1 MMELGRH
8 VKSLLIEGALR
19 SGSSRGADAEHRH
32 ATAGR
37 CAAAA
42 DAARYPDTRKASGHG
57 KCMELINV
65 SFARAG
71 GDRCDR

>member
-1 MMELGRH
+1 MMALGRH

-19 SGSSRGADAEHRH
+19 GGSSRGADAEHRH

-42 DAARYPDTRKASGHG
+42 DAARYT
-57 KCMELINV
+57 
-65 SFARAG
+65 AG
-71 GDRCDR
+71 ALRRNPVGFS

>member
-42 DAARYPDTRKASGHG
+42 DAARSADMMRRT
-57 KCMELINV
+57 
-65 SFARAG
+65 
-71 GDRCDR
+71 

>member
-1 MMELGRH
+1 MTALGQH
-8 VKSLLIEGALR
+8 FTSLLIDSALR

-42 DAARYPDTRKASGHG
+42 DAARYT
-57 KCMELINV
+57 
-65 SFARAG
+65 AG
-71 GDRCDR
+71 ALRRNPVGFS

>member
-1 MMELGRH
+1 MTALGQH
-8 VKSLLIEGALR
+8 FTSLLIDSALR

-42 DAARYPDTRKASGHG
+42 DAERSPHLRS
-57 KCMELINV
+57 V
-65 SFARAG
+65 P
-71 GDRCDR
+71 GDRHRIGLS